1 MTIKRFLISM
11 LPVLMLSLALPVQ
24 AAVEAGR
31 ILFARGTVS
40 IVDANDSAR
49 GGSVGSVFY
58 EGDRV
63 VTGNKSI
70 VQLRLSDGALTA
82 LRSNTDYQI
91 QRQRFDEPAQVYEQ
105 AGRLVAG
112 WMRSVTGA
120 IGAKYPGNVQQGTS
134 VATIGIRGTTYQVIH
149 VPPEGLP
156 EFPNLQPGSYVYLED
171 GQIEVSNEA
180 GSRIVSPGQVVRITG
195 RNVLP
200 ELMPELTELF
210 QSQLLS
216 SLEGEDRESFRV
228 RDLLEGEQSQIVDI
242 ISRGTPVP
250 FTGAVAGVGAF
261 GGDTGQAGRVS
272 SSNLFWAGEGSRR
285 YVEAMILDAQN
296 GETTT
301 PYDLS
306 ENGAGSAAGT
316 QYRQIQGVEGLAAQ
330 IHWGLWTP
338 GHFDAL
344 DFSGTPMTSTGV
356 WHYMFA
362 DNALENGSNEIA
374 GLGLTGR
381 YAYNYIGGTELNA
394 VDGNGLPA
402 PIMGRVD
409 AGRIVVDFGSLNMDI
424 DMTFD
429 NGDGTLRLVGSG
441 GVDSFYGA
449 GLDLNPTTGF
459 GSVFGRIGGTFVGQ
473 QAEGIISA
481 LTINDL
487 SDSFLVYYGTAAFQR
502 EFNTA
507 RVFGGVSVLSDGFG
521 RVTAIPKFWELAVGE
536 NAVGVFADELVFYES
551 VNTYIATGGSS
562 APNQQNGI
570 VVYKSPGDAQSGVA
584 TEVYWG
590 IWNETNYQVVDEFG
604 SPATPT
610 SGWHYMVASNPLS
623 EDMLSALGLTG
634 TYDYNFVD
642 GTPLREV
649 TGATADL
656 AVTAASFVRV
666 DFDNLFSGGI
676 QVDIALTGTNLVG
689 RGSLFELYGNGI
701 SLTDVSDPVL
711 GFGSLAGTFAG
722 AQAEALATVVT
733 YGYNTESYY
742 GTALFEKDP
751 TPVVGP

>member
-1 MTIKRFLISM
+1 MTTKRFLISL
-11 LPVLMLSLALPVQ
+11 LPALLWLVSVPVQ

-82 LRSNTDYQI
+82 LRSNSDYQI

-195 RNVLP
+195 PNALP

-216 SLEGEDRESFRV
+216 SLEGDDGEGFNV
-228 RDLLEGEQSQIVDI
+228 RDLLENQRDQILDNLG
-242 ISRGTPVP
+242 SGTPTP
-250 FTGAVAGVGAF
+250 FSGTVSGVGAF
-261 GGDTGQAGRVS
+261 GGDFAQAGRAS
-272 SSNLFWAGEGSRR
+272 SSNLFWTGEGSGR

-296 GETTT
+296 GESTT

-306 ENGAGSAAGT
+306 ENGLGSVSGI
-316 QYRQIQGVEGLAAQ
+316 QYRQIQGANGVAAQ
-330 IHWGLWTP
+330 VHWGLWTE
-338 GHFDAL
+338 GHFEAL
-344 DFSGTPMTSTGV
+344 DFSGNPTSTTGI

-362 DNALENGSNEIA
+362 DNALENGSNDIT

-394 VDGNGLPA
+394 VDSDGLPTSVMA
-402 PIMGRVD
+402 MID
-409 AGRIVVDFGSLNMDI
+409 SGRIVVDFGSLNMDI
-424 DMTFD
+424 DMSFD
-429 NGDGTLRLVGSG
+429 NGSDLFRLIGSG
-441 GVDSFYGA
+441 NVDNFYNA
-449 GLDLNPTTGF
+449 GIDLGPTSGL
-459 GSVFGRIGGTFVGQ
+459 GSTFGRIGGTFVGQ

-481 LTINDL
+481 LTIEDFSNSL
-487 SDSFLVYYGTAAFQR
+487 YYYGTAAFQR
-502 EFNTA
+502 ELVPA
-507 RVFGGVSVLSDGFG
+507 RIFGGAFGVETLDGRSHVLDAWRISVEENASGVF
-521 RVTAIPKFWELAVGE
+521 ASEIFVGE
-536 NAVGVFADELVFYES
+536 NSMRYFVTGSAASPTEQLGGVE
-551 VNTYIATGGSS
+551 I
-562 APNQQNGI
+562 
-570 VVYKSPGDAQSGVA
+570 YKTPGDAASGVA

-590 IWNETNYQVVDEFG
+590 IWDATDYTITDESAQGFQ
-604 SPATPT
+604 TT
-610 SGWHYMVASNPLS
+610 SEWHYMVASNPLT
-623 EDMLSALGLTG
+623 ENMVSALGLTG

-649 TGATADL
+649 AGGGDL

-666 DFDNLFSGGI
+666 NFDNLFSGGI
-676 QVDIALTGTNLVG
+676 EVDIALGATNLVG
-689 RGSLFELYGNGI
+689 SGSLGDLYGNGI
-701 SLTDVSDPVL
+701 GLTDVSDPIA
-711 GFGSLAGTFAG
+711 FGSLAGTFAG
-722 AQAEALATVVT
+722 GQAEALATVVT
-733 YGYNTESYY
+733 YDENTNSYI

-751 TPVVGP
+751 TPVVVP